1 MKNIFYLLLLICC
14 NFGIPLAAQKMMK
27 DGAWCAHYNTV
38 PSTFVAPY
46 DSRSDSIDIITTVL
60 DLDITDFASSRIK
73 GVATVVFV
81 PKVVGVQ
88 ALRLDLLKL
97 TVDSV
102 LVNGENITWSYNA
115 QVIDIQ
121 FSAPLNQGQIY
132 PVRIVYAGK
141 PQIDASNWGGFYWQ
155 NGFAYNLGVGFDA
168 DPHNFGRAWFPCFD
182 NFVERCSFMMHITT
196 PMDKPAFCNGV
207 LEGDVQL
214 PNNKRLRSWAMDDP
228 IPSYL
233 ACVAVGPFVSYE
245 RTVPGELNT
254 IPVQIA
260 VPASDTNKLKN
271 SFIHLPNA
279 VAAFEYWYGPYRWD
293 KVGYS
298 IVPFNAGAMEHA
310 TNIAY
315 MRSAVDGTVNSET
328 LMAHELSHH
337 WWGDLATCSTAEDMW
352 LNEGWA
358 SFSEHLFLQWVYGQ
372 DRYIQAVEANF
383 LNVLQTTH
391 VNEGGYRAVSGIPH
405 SITYG
410 SHVYNKG
417 AVVAHNLRGYLG
429 DSLFRIGLRAVMD
442 QTQMEDFSSEE
453 LRDKLTTATGVDMTE
468 FFNDWVFAP
477 GFIDFTIDS
486 SKIQTTANG
495 MNASVYVKQRLRGAP
510 NYYTNVPLELSFE
523 LTDGTLIYR
532 QGMVSGIQSKVDFDF
547 PANTPLTGKIW
558 VNTRSKLTQARAVA
572 EKTIT
577 NNIAS
582 VLFTPAKMDIKVTS
596 PVTDPIKFRV
606 EHHFSMP
613 DIAGSALLPGYQL
626 SNRFWVVDGNFQDNL
641 QGIITLNYDGRGQ
654 LDQLDREL
662 FQSTSPKEDSIRL
675 MYRTGA
681 GETWMEHPAYTKNYI
696 GSAIDRFGQLRTSVI
711 LRGEYAIAKGPS
723 TVSTD
728 EPDSFDFGGS
738 ISPNPAQSTVT
749 LATQVPFDQVLIF
762 DLLGRLVKE
771 VNTVDSTNYILDIQD
786 FTSGNYT
793 ILINNKKGK
802 SAVYT
807 LIKA

>member
-1 MKNIFYLLLLICC
+1 MKKILCLFLLVFHCSGLQLS
-14 NFGIPLAAQKMMK
+14 AQKMIQN
-27 DGAWCAHYNTV
+27 GAWCAHYNTT
-38 PSTFVAPY
+38 PSAFVVPY
-46 DSRSDSIDIITTVL
+46 DTRSDSIDILTTRL
-60 DLDITDFASSRIK
+60 DLDITDFTNSRIK
-73 GVATVVFV
+73 SVANIVFA
-81 PKVVGVQ
+81 PKVTGVK

-102 LVNGENITWSYNA
+102 LVNSENITWSYNS

-121 FSAPLNQGQIY
+121 FNTPLNQGQIY
-132 PVRIVYAGK
+132 NVHIVYAGK

-155 NGFAYNLGVGFDA
+155 SGFAYNLGVGFDA
-168 DPHNFGRAWFPCFD
+168 DPHNYGRAWFPCFD
-182 NFVERCSFMMHITT
+182 NFVERCSFNMSITT
-196 PMDKPAFCNGV
+196 PIDKYAFCNGV
-207 LEGDVQL
+207 LDGDVVL
-214 PNNKRLRSWAMDDP
+214 PNNKRMRTWVMDDP

-233 ACVAVGPFVSYE
+233 ACVSVGPFVSYQ
-245 RTVPGELNT
+245 RTVSGELNP

-260 VPASDTNKLKN
+260 VPAADTNKLKN
-271 SFIHLPNA
+271 SFLHLPEA
-279 VAAFEYWYGPYRWD
+279 VAAFEHWYGPYRWD
-293 KVGYS
+293 KIGYS
-298 IVPFNAGAMEHA
+298 IVPFNSGAMEHA

-315 MRSAVDGTVNSET
+315 MRNAVDGTVNSET

-358 SFSEHLFLQWVYGQ
+358 SYSEHLFLQWVYGQ
-372 DRYIQAVEANF
+372 DRYLQTVETNF

-429 DSLFRIGLRAVMD
+429 DSLFRIGLRTVMD
-442 QTQMEDFSSEE
+442 QTQMQDFSSEE
-453 LRDKLTTATGVDMTE
+453 FRDKLTDATGVDMTA
-468 FFNDWVFAP
+468 FFDNWVFAP

-486 SKIQTTANG
+486 SKIVATANTTS
-495 MNASVYVKQRLRGAP
+495 ASVFIKQRLRGAP

-523 LTDGTLIYR
+523 LADGTLLYR
-532 QGMVSGIQSKVDFDF
+532 QGKVSGVQSKLMFDF
-547 PANTPLTGKIW
+547 PANTLFTGKIW
-558 VNTRSKLTQARAVA
+558 VNTRSKLTQARAVS

-577 NNIAS
+577 NNILS
-582 VLFTPAKMDIKVTS
+582 VAFTPAKLDIKVTS
-596 PVTDPIKFRV
+596 LVTDPLKFRV

-613 DIAGSALLPGYQL
+613 DIDGTALLSGYQL
-626 SNRFWVVDGNFQDNL
+626 SNRFWLVDGNFQDNL
-641 QGIITLNYDGRGQ
+641 QGIMTFNYDGRGQ

-675 MYRTGA
+675 MYRTGP
-681 GETWMEHPAYTKNYI
+681 GETWMEHPAYTKNYT
-696 GSAIDRFGQLRTSVI
+696 GSTTDRFGQLRTSTI

-728 EPDSFDFGGS
+728 EPDNFDFGGS
-738 ISPNPAQSTVT
+738 LSPNPAQNTVKISSK
-749 LATQVPFDQVLIF
+749 AAFDQIRIF
-762 DLLGRLVKE
+762 DITGRLLKE
-771 VNTVDSTNYILDIQD
+771 VDTVGSTHYVLDIQD
-786 FTSGNYT
+786 LTSGNYT

-802 SAVYT
+802 SAVFT

>member
-1 MKNIFYLLLLICC
+1 MKKIHYLFFLICC
-14 NFGIPLAAQKMMK
+14 NFGIPLAAQKMIQN
-27 DGAWCAHYNTV
+27 GAWCAHYNTM
-38 PSTFVAPY
+38 PSTCVAPY
-46 DSRSDSIDIITTVL
+46 DTRSDSIDIIKTQL
-60 DLDITDFASSRIK
+60 DLDITDFTNSRIK
-73 GVATVVFV
+73 GVATIEFV
-81 PKVVGVQ
+81 PKVAGVK

-102 LVNGENITWSYNA
+102 LVNGQSINWSYNT

-121 FSAPLNQGQIY
+121 FDNLLNQGESY
-132 PVRIVYAGK
+132 NVRIVYAGK

-155 NGFAYNLGVGFDA
+155 SGFAYNLGVGFDA
-168 DPHNFGRAWFPCFD
+168 DPHNYGRAWFPCFD
-182 NFVERCSFMMHITT
+182 NFVERCSFIMHITT
-196 PMDKPAFCNGV
+196 PTDKYAFCNGV
-207 LEGDVQL
+207 LAGDAVL
-214 PNNKRLRSWAMDDP
+214 PNNKRVRTWTMDDP

-245 RTVPGELNT
+245 RTVPGELNP

-260 VPASDTNKLKN
+260 VPASDTNKLKG
-271 SFIHLPNA
+271 SFFHLPEA
-279 VAAFEYWYGPYRWD
+279 VAAFEHWYGPYRWD

-372 DRYIQAVEANF
+372 DRYIQTVESNF

-429 DSLFRIGLRAVMD
+429 DSLFRIGLRSVMD
-442 QTQMEDFSSEE
+442 QTQMQDFSSEE
-453 LRDKLTTATGVDMTE
+453 FRDKLTNATGVDMTA
-468 FFNDWVFAP
+468 FFDNWVFAP

-486 SKIQTTANG
+486 SKIAATGN
-495 MNASVYVKQRLRGAP
+495 NIKASVYVKQRLRGAP

-523 LTDGTLIYR
+523 LADGTLIYR

-547 PANTPLTGKIW
+547 PANTQLTGKIR
-558 VNTRSKLTQARAVA
+558 VNTRTKLTQARAVA

-582 VLFTPAKMDIKVTS
+582 VAFSPAKLDIKVTS
-596 PVTDPIKFRV
+596 PVSDPLKFRV

-613 DIAGSALLPGYQL
+613 DIDGTALLPGYQL
-626 SNRFWVVDGNFQDNL
+626 SNRFWIVDGNFQDNL
-641 QGIITLNYDGRGQ
+641 QGVITFNYDGRGQ

-662 FQSTSPKEDSIRL
+662 FLSTSSKEDSIRL
-675 MYRTGA
+675 MYRTGP
-681 GETWMEHPAYTKNYI
+681 GETWMEHPAYTKNYT
-696 GSAIDRFGQLRTSVI
+696 GSTTDRFGQLRTSVI

-728 EPDSFDFGGS
+728 EPNDFDFGGS
-738 ISPNPAQSTVT
+738 LSPNPAQSMVKISTKT
-749 LATQVPFDQVLIF
+749 PFDQIRIF
-762 DLLGRLVKE
+762 DITGRLVQE
-771 VNTVDSTNYILDIQD
+771 IGHLDSTNYVLDIQD

-802 SAVYT
+802 SAVFT